1 MCTRSVI
8 VLHVISCNSFYYV
21 HFDYLV
27 IALITWTIKL
37 IFCKSYL
44 IYASDYLVIT
54 LLCFD
59 YLVVALIIL

>member
-1 MCTRSVI
+1 MCTCSVI
-8 VLHVISCNSFYYV
+8 VLHVISCNSFDYV
-21 HFDYLV
+21 PFDYLV